1 MSNLVLYLI
10 AVVIWGSTW
19 LAIKFQLGAVGTSV
33 SVAFRFGLSALILFA
48 YAAWQ
53 RSPLKLPVRLHAW
66 LALQGL
72 LLFGVNYVLVYLS
85 EVHLPSGIVA
95 VIFSAAVFFN
105 LIGARL
111 WFGTPIP
118 QRALFG
124 AVLGC
129 TGVVLV
135 FSPQLLAL
143 STTPES
149 AIGAALALSSA
160 FSASMGNLVA
170 SRNQQAG
177 GNVITNTAW
186 SMLYGAALVLA
197 YALVTG
203 ERLAFAW
210 TVPYVASFL
219 YLTLFGSVVAF
230 TAYLTLLKRVGPG
243 KAGYVNVAVPV
254 VALLLSTLFERLD
267 WQPLMVAGAVLC
279 LAGNVLVLRTKRRTG
294 S

>member
-1 MSNLVLYLI
+1 MSNLVLYLV

-19 LAIKFQLGAVGTSV
+19 LAIKFQLGVVGTSV
-33 SVAFRFGLSALILFA
+33 SVASRFGFAAVVLFG

-53 RSPLKLPVRLHAW
+53 RSPLRLPARLHLW

-72 LLFGVNYVLVYLS
+72 LLFGINYVCVYLS

-118 QRALFG
+118 RRALFG
-124 AVLGC
+124 AALGC

-143 STTPES
+143 SATPQA
-149 AIGAALALSSA
+149 AIGAALALFSA
-160 FSASMGNLVA
+160 FSASLGNLVA
-170 SRNQQAG
+170 SRNQQSG
-177 GNVITNTAW
+177 GNVITNMAW
-186 SMLYGAALVLA
+186 SMLYGSLLVLA
-197 YALVTG
+197 YALVAG
-203 ERLAFAW
+203 ERLAFVW
-210 TVPYVASFL
+210 SVPYVLSFL

-267 WQPLMVAGAVLC
+267 WQPLMVVGAALC
-279 LAGNVLVLRTKRRTG
+279 LAGNVLVLRTRRRAA